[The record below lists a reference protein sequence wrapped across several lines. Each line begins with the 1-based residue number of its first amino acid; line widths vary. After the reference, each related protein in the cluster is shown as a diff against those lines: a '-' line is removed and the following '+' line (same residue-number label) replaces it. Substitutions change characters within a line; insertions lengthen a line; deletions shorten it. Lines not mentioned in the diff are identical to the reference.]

1 MGKLSSFLDDLG
13 TSYLQSEMGL
23 DNDSVKERLKN
34 QKFCPSCGN
43 EVEKNSTV
51 CYGCGVNPQKVK
63 NKKFCPFC
71 GKQVNTEQVICL
83 NCKESIENTVMDEA
97 SGGMKVICFLIPI
110 IGLIIY
116 IANANTRKEY
126 ASSCGTSALYGFV
139 TVLLLGLIL
148 AFILFV

>member
-13 TSYLQSEMGL
+13 TSYLQSEMGI

-34 QKFCPSCGN
+34 QKFCPSCGK
-43 EVEKNSTV
+43 EVEKDSTV
-51 CYGCGVNPQKVK
+51 CYECGVNPKKVK

-71 GKQVNTEQVICL
+71 GNPVNEEQVICL
-83 NCKESIENTVMDEA
+83 NCKESIENTIIDEA

-116 IANANTRKEY
+116 IANASTRKEY
-126 ASSCGTSALYGFV
+126 ANSCGTSALYGVV
-139 TVLLLGLIL
+139 TVLLMGLIL